1 MDLYEYIL
9 EDASESHYYYYSW
22 EEKPDKVV
30 ASFIKGLRKSGHP
43 LIDIVDVFPEPNSR
57 DVKLGAPLQIQT
69 KCGKTMYLPEDFR
82 VRIHTAYR
90 VLFEYVTDE

>member
-9 EDASESHYYYYSW
+9 ENESERHHFYYSW

-30 ASFIKGLRKSGHP
+30 SSFIKGLRQSGKGA
-43 LIDIVDVFPEPNSR
+43 IDIVDVFPEP
-57 DVKLGAPLQIQT
+57 DIKEIKLGAPLLIQT

-82 VRIHTAYR
+82 VKIHTAYR
-90 VLFEYVTDE
+90 VLFEYFKDE